1 MYFPSSTS
9 LNTYLPFSSVY
20 VLLISSFPLFIL
32 NSRLLTLIPSS
43 SCTSPVTLFV
53 FTSIS
58 SVFTFVYSFSLS
70 SFISISGFIFVSFIA
85 PFISI
90 FIFILFCLSN
100 FTFSIFISI
109 SLPFSLTV
117 LVIVLLVISLN
128 LAYLFSSF
136 VNVPFIITFL
146 SSIPSTFSNSYKTGY
161 VISSYPF
168 ASITLDFNF
177 SILALFNFTFPLSKS
192 IFPIFTIPIIPS
204 TNIIIVINVTYFF
217 LLNSFIYKHSI
228 FHYYFLF

>member
-1 MYFPSSTS
+1 M
-9 LNTYLPFSSVY
+9 
-20 VLLISSFPLFIL
+20 
-32 NSRLLTLIPSS
+32 
-43 SCTSPVTLFV
+43 
-53 FTSIS
+53 
-58 SVFTFVYSFSLS
+58 
-70 SFISISGFIFVSFIA
+70 
-85 PFISI
+85 
-90 FIFILFCLSN
+90 
-100 FTFSIFISI
+100 
-109 SLPFSLTV
+109 
-117 LVIVLLVISLN
+117 IVLLVISLN

-168 ASITLDFNF
+168 DSITLDFNF

-192 IFPIFTIPIIPS
+192 VFPIFTIPIIPS